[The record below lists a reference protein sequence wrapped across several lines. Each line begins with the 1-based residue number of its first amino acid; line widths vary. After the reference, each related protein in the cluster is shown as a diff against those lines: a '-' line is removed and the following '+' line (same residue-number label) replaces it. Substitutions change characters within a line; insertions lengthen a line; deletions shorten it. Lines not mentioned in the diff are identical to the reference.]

1 MAVALQ
7 QELGVPVR
15 FVGTGEK
22 EIDFARFDPKAFA
35 AEMF

>member
-7 QELGVPVR
+7 QELAVPVR

-22 EIDFARFDPKAFA
+22 ETDFARFDPRKFA
-35 AEMF
+35 DEMF

>member
-1 MAVALQ
+1 
-7 QELGVPVR
+7 VR

-22 EIDFARFDPKAFA
+22 ESDFAPFDPKKFA

>member
-15 FVGTGEK
+15 FIGTGER
-22 EIDFARFDPKAFA
+22 EADFARFDPQKFA
-35 AEMF
+35 DEML